1 MKVIKKL
8 ILKNFKRYKTLEI
21 EFDADLNILIGGNE
35 AGKSSVLQALDLVM
49 SASRSK
55 VESIGLESL
64 FNAACI
70 EEFMR
75 GKRQI
80 ENLPTMFV
88 EAHLEGFTDHEL
100 NGKNHDKRDVAT
112 DGIRLICE
120 PVEEYTE
127 HIEEILK
134 DPNSSFPFE
143 YYAIRFLTFGGYPV
157 HPYKKPLKHVL
168 IDSSLINNEYA
179 TREYTRSMYLAN
191 ASVLERNRHGL
202 EYRNAKTKFRDD
214 VLIDVNSK
222 LPDYKFS
229 VRSSPRASIETDI
242 MITEGDIP
250 IDSKGKGRQCFIK
263 IEFALRDR
271 EHTLD
276 VVLLEEPEN
285 HLSYVHTR
293 KLINRISH
301 ATKKQIFV
309 ATHSSMICTRLNL
322 RKAIILSETDPGSP
336 TSLKGLPA
344 DTASFFMKAPD
355 NNVLELALCKRA
367 ILVEGDAEFIMMETL
382 YNKHADGGSLDK
394 DGVHVIS
401 VDGTSFKRYFD
412 LAKILRIRVAAIRDN
427 DGAYQKTCVD
437 NYANYNEPT
446 IKIFSDPDDKRS
458 TFEIC
463 MYEDNTAACEDLF
476 AAGRKKLTVQQ
487 YMLDNKAEAAFQ
499 LLDKKADVL
508 VAPAYIQEAV
518 AWIKQ

>member
-1 MKVIKKL
+1 MKTIKKL
-8 ILKNFKRYKTLEI
+8 VLKNFKRFKALEI
-21 EFDADLNILIGGNE
+21 EFDAELNILVGGNE

-55 VESIGLESL
+55 VDSVGLESL

-75 GKRQI
+75 GARKI
-80 ENLPTMFV
+80 ADLPTMII
-88 EAHLEGFTDHEL
+88 EAHLDGFTDPEL
-100 NGKNHDKRDVAT
+100 NGKNHIRRDVAV
-112 DGIRLICE
+112 DGIQLLCE
-120 PVEEYTE
+120 PVDEYTK
-127 HIEEILK
+127 HIEDVLK

-143 YYAIRFLTFGGYPV
+143 YYAIRFLTFGWYPV
-157 HPYKKPLKHVL
+157 HPYKKPLKHLL
-168 IDSSLINNEYA
+168 IDSSQINNEYA

-214 VLIDVNSK
+214 VLADINDK
-222 LPDYKFS
+222 LPDYKFG
-229 VRSSPRASIETDI
+229 VRSSPKASIETDI
-242 MITEGDIP
+242 MITEGEIP

-276 VVLLEEPEN
+276 VALLEEPEN
-285 HLSYVHTR
+285 HLSHIHTR
-293 KLINRISH
+293 KLIDRISN

-309 ATHSSMICTRLNL
+309 ATHSSMISTRLNL
-322 RKAIILSETDPGSP
+322 RKAIILSETDPSSP
-336 TSLKGLPA
+336 MSLKELPP
-344 DTASFFMKAPD
+344 DTATFFMKAPD
-355 NNVLELALCKRA
+355 NNVLELALCKKA
-367 ILVEGDAEFIMMETL
+367 ILVEGDAEFILMEAL
-382 YNKHADGGSLDK
+382 YEKHAGGGSLDA

-412 LAKILRIRVAAIRDN
+412 LAKILKIKVAAIRDN
-427 DGAYQKTCVD
+427 DGSYQKTCVD
-437 NYANYNEPT
+437 NYAEYNEPT
-446 IKIFSDPDDKRS
+446 IKIFADRDDKRS

-463 MYEDNTAACEDLF
+463 MYEDNKAVCDDQF

-487 YMLDNKAEAAFQ
+487 YMLTNKAEAAFQ
-499 LLDKKADVL
+499 LLDKRGGDL
-508 VAPAYIQEAV
+508 VAPTYIQEAV
-518 AWIKQ
+518 QWIKQ